1 MPRLGLG
8 SSLTGGVPPSE
19 VPFTNEY
26 SLDFD
31 GTNDVVEVADASAW
45 GGAGDGYDADFTL
58 ACWIKADDS
67 EWQYYISSI
76 EDDDKPIVKFGYSRN
91 DNALHLHLVGADPG
105 GNLLVSQVG
114 TADPH
119 DDGNWHHV
127 AVVVIRAGGASPA
140 NKGQYYI
147 DGAVDGGTFSITGVD
162 DDLFQT
168 ENPTRIGGLASFYFF
183 NGGIDEVAM
192 WNDALSAEDM
202 EKIYNSGVP
211 TDLTSSGSY
220 DTDRTGNLKGYWRFT
235 EGTGTSVEDLSGE
248 GNTGTISGASWDTD
262 VPS

>member
-1 MPRLGLG
+1 M
-8 SSLTGGVPPSE
+8 LTNRIPIISNPPATTT
-19 VPFTNEY
+19 VLTNEY
-26 SLDFD
+26 ALDFD
-31 GTNDVVEVADASAW
+31 GSNDVMEVADASAW
-45 GGAGDGYDADFTL
+45 GVADDGYGVDFTL
-58 ACWIKADDS
+58 ACWIKADDR
-67 EWQYYISSI
+67 EWAYYISSI

-105 GNLLVSQVG
+105 ANLLVSQVG
-114 TADPH
+114 TADH
-119 DDGNWHHV
+119 HLDGNWHHV

-147 DGAVDGGTFSITGVD
+147 DGAVDGGVFSISSND

-183 NGGIDEVAM
+183 NGTMDEVAM
-192 WNDALSAEDM
+192 WDAALSADDM
-202 EKIYNSGVP
+202 EKIHNSGVP
-211 TDLTSSGSY
+211 TDLTESSSY
-220 DTDRTGNLKGYWRFT
+220 DTDRTSELKGYWRFT

>member
-1 MPRLGLG
+1 M
-8 SSLTGGVPPSE
+8 LTNRIPIISNPPATTT
-19 VPFTNEY
+19 VLTNEY
-26 SLDFD
+26 ALDFD
-31 GTNDVVEVADASAW
+31 WVDDLIEVADASAW
-45 GGAGDGYDADFTL
+45 GVADDGYGVDFTL
-58 ACWIKADDS
+58 ACWIKADDR
-67 EWQYYISSI
+67 EWAYYISSI

-105 GNLLVSQVG
+105 ANLLVSQVG
-114 TADPH
+114 TADHH
-119 DDGNWHHV
+119 DDGAWHHV

-147 DGAVDGGTFSITGVD
+147 DGAVDGGVFSISSND

-183 NGGIDEVAM
+183 NGTMDEVAM
-192 WNDALSAEDM
+192 WDAALSADDM

-211 TDLTSSGSY
+211 TDLTESGSY

-235 EGTGTSVEDLSGE
+235 EGTGVDVEDLSGE
-248 GNTGTISGASWDTD
+248 GNHGTISGATWVTD